1 MKQLTHAA
9 IAFFVL
15 FTVQAQTITEKDLL
29 GTWNVTFINLKGT
42 TIDFKTGEV
51 KLSDEAAAEI
61 EASGQDVEESR
72 QGIIKEIEPIFNEI
86 FLDFKPGLVM
96 DFNAPGEKKNTT
108 YTLKPDGE
116 ATLIVRSDGKELK
129 ITLKDG
135 ILNLS
140 NPEADGT
147 ALSFERKK

>member
-1 MKQLTHAA
+1 MKPLTYAA

-29 GTWNVTFINLKGT
+29 GTWNLSFATVQGTEIN
-42 TIDFKTGEV
+42 FKTGEIH
-51 KLSDEAAAEI
+51 LSDEAAAEI
-61 EASGQDVEESR
+61 EAKGQDLEEAKK
-72 QGIIKEIEPIFNEI
+72 GIMTEIGPIFNEI

-116 ATLIVRSDGKELK
+116 ATHIVRSDGKELK

>member
-1 MKQLTHAA
+1 MKQLTYAA

-29 GTWNVTFINLKGT
+29 GTWNLSFATLQGTEIN
-42 TIDFKTGEV
+42 FKTGEIH
-51 KLSDEAAAEI
+51 LSDEAAAEI
-61 EASGQDVEESR
+61 EAKGQDLEEAKK
-72 QGIIKEIEPIFNEI
+72 GIMTEIGPVFNEI